1 MHDFALAAVSSNR
14 QTAADYLAEAG
25 DIGIDVIEGLAAAL
39 SAAEAAHNL
48 ITDKESTI
56 LFSDRT
62 HAFQEA
68 FVRKYKAHVA
78 RSRLHDNAGDFFA
91 TLGKNLFQSRKV
103 VERYGNSG
111 CCYCLGYA
119 RAVRYAEGSSAAACL
134 NKQAVMVTMV
144 AADEF
149 DDAVTAG
156 VGAC

>member
-1 MHDFALAAVSSNR
+1 M
-14 QTAADYLAEAG
+14 
-25 DIGIDVIEGLAAAL
+25 
-39 SAAEAAHNL
+39 
-48 ITDKESTI
+48 
-56 LFSDRT
+56 
-62 HAFQEA
+62 
-68 FVRKYKAHVA
+68 RKNQAHVA

-91 TLGKNLFQSRKV
+91 AFGKNLFQSRQV
-103 VERYGNSG
+103 VKGYSNSG

-119 RAVRYAEGSSAAACL
+119 RAVRYAEGSSAAACF